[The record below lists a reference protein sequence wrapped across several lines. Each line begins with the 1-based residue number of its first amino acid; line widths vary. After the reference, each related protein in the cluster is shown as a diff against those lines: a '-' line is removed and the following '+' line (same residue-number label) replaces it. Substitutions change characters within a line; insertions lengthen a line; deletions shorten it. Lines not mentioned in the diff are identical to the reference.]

1 MINAPGVSEHAAR
14 TAIEGALAA
23 TPTARLHTPAEF
35 KADIAGQID
44 KLLNLIYVLLFL
56 AVVIAL
62 FGIANTL
69 ALSVVERRRE
79 LGLLR
84 AVGMQRRQVRSSVRW
99 ESVLIALLGTTIGTA
114 LGLGFGWAL
123 VKAMGS
129 QGIDHLAIPGVRL
142 VVIVAVAALA
152 AVARGG
158 PARPPGG
165 PPRRAA
171 GRHRIATTSR
181 PVVRWRCAGSRKG
194 AGAAPRRARWR
205 NSSALRQAERA
216 RCDLAREEA
225 P

>member
-1 MINAPGVSEHAAR
+1 MIYGLKDPLGRVHDVAAGVRTRTSRRERPGRVRDQRAGCVGACGAHGDR
-14 TAIEGALAA
+14 GALAA

-44 KLLNLIYVLLFL
+44 KMLNLIYVLLFL

-84 AVGMQRRQVRSSVRW
+84 AVGMQRSQVRASVRW
-99 ESVLIALLGTTIGTA
+99 EAVLIALLGTAVGTA

-129 QGIDHLAIPGVRL
+129 QGIDQLAIPGPARGHRGRRG
-142 VVIVAVAALA
+142 VAAVVA
-152 AVARGG
+152 AAL
-158 PARPPGG
+158 PA
-165 PPRRAA
+165 RRAA
-171 GRHRIATTSR
+171 RLDVLEAITS
-181 PVVRWRCAGSRKG
+181 S
-194 AGAAPRRARWR
+194 
-205 NSSALRQAERA
+205 
-216 RCDLAREEA
+216 
-225 P
+225 